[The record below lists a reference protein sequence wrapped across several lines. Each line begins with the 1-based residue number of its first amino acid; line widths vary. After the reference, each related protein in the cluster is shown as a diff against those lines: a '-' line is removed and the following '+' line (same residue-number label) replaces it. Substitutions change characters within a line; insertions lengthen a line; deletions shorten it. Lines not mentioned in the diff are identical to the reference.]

1 MGLSR
6 RSTILLH
13 GLLAAVAVGSRAAE
27 PTTTKPA
34 APPAASRPT
43 RTNLVEP
50 LSNGLRLTQT
60 KAQVLQQFGQ
70 PRLVTVVGMT
80 FPEFAVRF
88 EGPGEQVSS
97 FRTQKGV
104 RLSCGLGVGD
114 SMDQVRKVFPNG
126 GLSGGNYQ
134 VTHGQYSL
142 LFEGYENQV
151 YKVSI
156 WPVKDRFVD
165 ESAPPPPKPRDVP
178 ISSLAGTWYV
188 TQGGAGVVTLKADG
202 SYTTGVGGKGT
213 FATDGRDVVFKG
225 ALDAWNGGRGT
236 QSQDGVIEF
245 YWKNEEGFQNYIVL
259 IREGSAPIGD
269 KR

>member
-1 MGLSR
+1 MGFSWRLK
-6 RSTILLH
+6 ILRM
-13 GLLAAVAVGSRAAE
+13 GLLAAVAVGSGSAE
-27 PTTTKPA
+27 STTTKPA
-34 APPAASRPT
+34 SPPSASRSAK
-43 RTNLVEP
+43 TNLVEP

-60 KAQVLQQFGQ
+60 KAQVIQQFGQ
-70 PRLVTVVGMT
+70 PTLVTVVGMT
-80 FPEFAVRF
+80 FPEFSVRF

-165 ESAPPPPKPRDVP
+165 ESAPPPPKPKDVP

-188 TQGGAGVVTLKADG
+188 TQGGAGVVTLKPDG
-202 SYTTGVGGKGT
+202 TYTTGVGGKGT
-213 FATDGRDVVFKG
+213 FTADGKDVVFKG
-225 ALDAWNGGRGT
+225 ALEAWNGGRGT

-245 YWKNEEGFQNYIVL
+245 SWQNEGEFPNYIVL
-259 IREGSAPIGD
+259 LRE
-269 KR
+269 KK

>member
-1 MGLSR
+1 MGTSR
-6 RSTILLH
+6 RSAILLP
-13 GLLAAVAVGSRAAE
+13 GLLAAVAVGSRAADSVPSKAKA
-27 PTTTKPA
+27 PTVS
-34 APPAASRPT
+34 PPA

-70 PRLVTVVGMT
+70 PTLVTVVGMT
-80 FPEFAVRF
+80 FPEFAVGF
-88 EGPGEQVSS
+88 DGPGEQVSH

-104 RLSCGLGVGD
+104 RLACGVGVGD
-114 SMDQVRKVFPNG
+114 SMDRVQKVFPG
-126 GLSGGNYQ
+126 GGASGGNYQ

-142 LFEGYENQV
+142 LFEGYQNEV

-165 ESAPPPPKPRDVP
+165 ESAPPPPKPKDLPV
-178 ISSLAGTWYV
+178 SSLAGTWHM
-188 TQGGAGVVTLKADG
+188 TQGGVGVVTLKADG

-213 FATDGRDVVFKG
+213 FTTDGRDVVFKG
-225 ALDAWNGGRGT
+225 ALEAWNGGRGT

-245 YWKNEEGFQNYIVL
+245 HWKNEEGFQNYIVL
-259 IREGSAPIGD
+259 IREGNAPIRD